1 MLDRILQK
9 SGGRPALIGTV
20 THRIGSKVY
29 EAVNTTP
36 GKEVL
41 AVYLREAERQNLDSV
56 IMEVSSHALVQGRAD
71 DVPIRYAAFLNLT
84 QDHLDYHRTMEE
96 YYAAKKKLFDF
107 KTLFTAIINIDD
119 EYGKRLAEELTA
131 EKSFRILTFTL
142 DEEKKDATFQA
153 RVLSAGFE
161 GSRFE
166 LSYPK
171 PSEGRLG
178 VQEFFLPRPGRH
190 HIVDAVCASA
200 LAFASGGSRM
210 IETASEALSDFPGA
224 PGRFEVLRSEAKN
237 LTAICDYAHTPDA
250 LENLLRT
257 VREIRESSTSNK
269 RGRIITV
276 FGCGGDRDKGKRP
289 LMGRIAGVMSDYTI
303 ITSDNPRNE
312 DPLDI
317 IGEIEEGIYETA
329 AGYSVTADRRS
340 AITRAVML
348 ARPGDIIV
356 VAGKGHETYQIV
368 GNRKKHFDD
377 REVLKELL

>member
-1 MLDRILQK
+1 MLDRILRQA
-9 SGGRPALIGTV
+9 GGRPALIGTV
-20 THRIGSKVY
+20 THRIGSSVY

-36 GKEVL
+36 GREVL
-41 AVYLREAERQNLDSV
+41 EGYLREAERQNLDSV
-56 IMEVSSHALVQGRAD
+56 IMEVSSHALMQGRAD
-71 DVPIRYAAFLNLT
+71 EVPIRYAAFLNLT
-84 QDHLDYHRTMEE
+84 QDHLDYHRTMEA

-107 KTLFTAIINIDD
+107 KTLFTAIIHIDD
-119 EYGKRLAEELTA
+119 PYGERLAEELAA
-131 EKSFRILTFTL
+131 EKPFRILTFTL
-142 DEEKKDATFQA
+142 EEKEHATFQA
-153 RVLSAGFE
+153 KVLSAGFD

-171 PSEGRLG
+171 PSEGRVDSL
-178 VQEFFLPRPGRH
+178 EFFLPRPGRH
-190 HIVDAVCASA
+190 HIVDAVCATA
-200 LAFASGGSRM
+200 LAFAAGGSRM
-210 IETASEALSDFPGA
+210 IKTARDALTDFPGA
-224 PGRFEVLRSEAKN
+224 PGRFEVLRSETKN
-237 LTAICDYAHTPDA
+237 LIAICDYAHTPDA

-257 VREIRESSTSNK
+257 VQEIRESSIRNK

-289 LMGRIAGVMSDYTI
+289 FMGRIAGRMSDYTI